1 MTLTQLRYVVAVDRH
16 RHFTR
21 AADACGVS
29 QPTLSMQIRKL
40 EKELGVEIFHR
51 GARRVRPTDVGRQ
64 VVEQART
71 VLEEADQ
78 LKVLAGL
85 GEGTVAGEL
94 RLGVIPTVGPFVLP
108 RALPALAARYPELTL
123 VVEELKTSELL
134 EGLGSETLDAALL
147 ATPSD
152 LSGFRYRELFREPFV
167 AYLAPDHPLRNR
179 ARIRPDDLDP
189 GELWL
194 LQEGH
199 CFRDQVLDLCG
210 RDSPAPAPDR
220 PRPLRFESGNLET
233 LKRLVD
239 EGGGMTLLPGLA
251 VDRLSPEERSR
262 VRPFEAPAPSRTVCF
277 VHGRTYLKRAAREAL
292 IPGLLASIPPGEVE
306 VIAGGQ
312 DDAP

>member
-40 EKELGVEIFHR
+40 EKELEVEIFHR
-51 GARRVRPTDVGRQ
+51 GAGRVRPTDVGRQ

-78 LKVLAGL
+78 LKVLAGV
-85 GEGTVAGEL
+85 GEGRVAGEL

-108 RALPALAARYPELTL
+108 RALPVVAARYPDLTL

-134 EGLGSETLDAALL
+134 EGLGSEALDAALV

-152 LSGFRYRELFREPFV
+152 LSDFRYLELFREPFV
-167 AYLAPDHPLRNR
+167 VYLAPEHPLESRD
-179 ARIRPDDLDP
+179 RIRPQDLDP
-189 GELWL
+189 SDLWL

-210 RDSPAPAPDR
+210 RNPSVPER
-220 PRPLRFESGNLET
+220 SRPLRFESGNLET

-251 VDRLSPEERSR
+251 VDRLSPDERAR
-262 VRPFEAPAPSRTVCF
+262 VRPFEEPVPSRTVCF

-292 IPGLLASIPPGEVE
+292 IPELLRSVPAGEVE
-306 VIAGGQ
+306 VIAEGRA
-312 DDAP
+312 DAP